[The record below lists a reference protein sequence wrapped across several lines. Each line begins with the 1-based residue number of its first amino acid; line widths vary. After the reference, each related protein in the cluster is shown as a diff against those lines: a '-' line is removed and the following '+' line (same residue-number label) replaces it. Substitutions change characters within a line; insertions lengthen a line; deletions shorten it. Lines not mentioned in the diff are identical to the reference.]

1 MASFWQ
7 RLFGGAPADEG
18 AAAATPAA
26 SAALAALGAD
36 MHSHLLPGLDDGAE
50 TVAHSLDLLR
60 SLRDLGF
67 RKLVM
72 TPHIMGDFYKNT
84 PEGIRD
90 ALALLRT
97 EADRA
102 GLGDVVLDCAAEY
115 YLDEFLGRKL
125 ADGTEM
131 LTFGG
136 AERYLLFETSY
147 MNEPLN
153 LYDIIFE
160 MKSQGYRPVLAHP
173 ERYTYLYGRFAEIE
187 KMRRDYGVLLQVNLN
202 SLSGYYSP
210 AARKVAEQLVD
221 AGLVDFAGTDTHHLR
236 HTDTLLRRTAPLP
249 HVAKLLQLP
258 LLNNTL

>member
-1 MASFWQ
+1 MALFWQ
-7 RLFGGAPADEG
+7 RLFSGN
-18 AAAATPAA
+18 ATASDPENA
-26 SAALAALGAD
+26 SALLAMLGAD

-50 TVAHSLDLLR
+50 TMQHSLDLLR
-60 SLRDLGF
+60 ALRALGY

-84 PEGIRD
+84 PESIRA

-97 EADRA
+97 EAAAA
-102 GLGDVVLDCAAEY
+102 GLGDVELDCAAEY

-136 AERYLLFETSY
+136 EKRYLLFETSY

-153 LYDIIFE
+153 FYEIVFE
-160 MKSQGYRPVLAHP
+160 MKAQGYLPVLAHP

-187 KMRRDYGVLLQVNLN
+187 KMRREYGILLQMNLN
-202 SLSGYYSP
+202 SLAGYYSP
-210 AARKVAEQLVD
+210 AAKKVAEQLVD
-221 AGLVDFAGTDTHHLR
+221 GGLVDFVGTDTHHLR
-236 HTDTLLRRTAPLP
+236 HTDTLLKRTLHQP
-249 HVAKLLQLP
+249 HMQKLLKLP

>member
-1 MASFWQ
+1 MASLWQ
-7 RLFGGAPADEG
+7 RLFGGATSASVAPA
-18 AAAATPAA
+18 TL
-26 SAALAALGAD
+26 AALATD

-50 TVAHSLDLLR
+50 TVEHSLDLLR
-60 SLRDLGF
+60 ALRDLGY

-84 PEGIRD
+84 PEGIRA
-90 ALALLRT
+90 ALKLLR
-97 EADRA
+97 EAAAAA
-102 GLGDVVLDCAAEY
+102 GLQDVALECAAEY
-115 YLDEFLGRKL
+115 YLDEFLGQKL

-136 AERYLLFETSY
+136 DKRYLLFETSY

-153 LYDIIFE
+153 LFEIIFE
-160 MKSQGYRPVLAHP
+160 MKAQGYQPVLAHP

-210 AARKVAEQLVD
+210 AAKKVAEQLID
-221 AGLVDFAGTDTHHLR
+221 GELVDFVGTDTHHLR
-236 HTDTLLRRTAPLP
+236 HTDTLAQRTLVQPYME
-249 HVAKLLQLP
+249 KLLRLP

>member
-1 MASFWQ
+1 MASLWQ
-7 RLFGGAPADEG
+7 RLFGGATSAPV
-18 AAAATPAA
+18 ATA
-26 SAALAALGAD
+26 SLAALEAD

-50 TVAHSLDLLR
+50 TVEHSLELLR
-60 SLRDLGF
+60 ALRGLGY

-84 PEGIRD
+84 PEGIRA
-90 ALALLRT
+90 ALKLLR
-97 EADRA
+97 EAAAAA
-102 GLGDVVLDCAAEY
+102 GLQDVALECAAEY

-136 AERYLLFETSY
+136 DKRYLLFETSY

-153 LYDIIFE
+153 LFEIIFE
-160 MKSQGYRPVLAHP
+160 MKSQGYQPVLAHP

-202 SLSGYYSP
+202 SLAGYYSP
-210 AARKVAEQLVD
+210 AAKKVAEQLID
-221 AGLVDFAGTDTHHLR
+221 GALVDFVGTDTHHLR
-236 HTDTLLRRTAPLP
+236 HTDTLAQRTLVQPYME
-249 HVAKLLQLP
+249 KLLRLP

>member
-1 MASFWQ
+1 MASLWQ
-7 RLFGGAPADEG
+7 RLFGGATSA
-18 AAAATPAA
+18 PAA
-26 SAALAALGAD
+26 VATLAALEAD

-50 TVAHSLDLLR
+50 TVEHSLELLR
-60 SLRDLGF
+60 ALRGLGY

-84 PEGIRD
+84 PEGIRAALKLLREAAAAAGLHD
-90 ALALLRT
+90 LAL
-97 EADRA
+97 E
-102 GLGDVVLDCAAEY
+102 CAAEY

-136 AERYLLFETSY
+136 DKRYLLFETSY

-153 LYDIIFE
+153 LFEIIFE
-160 MKSQGYRPVLAHP
+160 MKAQGYQPVLAHP

-202 SLSGYYSP
+202 SLAGYYSP
-210 AARKVAEQLVD
+210 AAKKVAEQLID
-221 AGLVDFAGTDTHHLR
+221 GELVDFVGTDTHHLR
-236 HTDTLLRRTAPLP
+236 HTDTLAQRTLVQPYME
-249 HVAKLLQLP
+249 KLLRLP